1 MADVVN
7 DHDAAVIDLGTI
19 GTRPCDIDP
28 RVRQRPS
35 TATHLVFVDEAGP
48 CGSWRSRDL
57 TQTGDD
63 GWVVAPALIP
73 QTAGDRVNTARRDAV
88 PWARLR
94 RSGDR
99 TPVDVPHV
107 EDDAMR
113 DLSRA
118 RDETRHALKTAQ
130 CRLTAC
136 LRRHDLR
143 SSGRAT
149 GSPTHRHW
157 LSEVVGPTPRAPK
170 RLASIGAGGART
182 HRTAPAAG
190 TSTPRTRQCLAA
202 LSRRRSAPSPPW
214 RAIDGGGHAPRR
226 TCGPALRGSPAT
238 TQA

>member
-143 SSGRAT
+143 STGRAT
-149 GSPTHRHW
+149 GSPTHRRW
-157 LSEVVGPTPRAPK
+157 LSEVVGPTPAHQSV
-170 RLASIGAGGART
+170 L
-182 HRTAPAAG
+182 
-190 TSTPRTRQCLAA
+190 
-202 LSRRRSAPSPPW
+202 
-214 RAIDGGGHAPRR
+214 
-226 TCGPALRGSPAT
+226 
-238 TQA
+238 QA